1 MLRHDRS
8 WQGALVLATSMLL
21 VSPACDSSVSDGD
34 TDTEPQPEPVNCDA
48 PGSPASFEVGTGEL
62 CFERLTD
69 AELPL
74 FAGPQGGYH
83 LFAAIGCADC
93 EDEVTFSYLLL
104 DPETDELFPG
114 TYPDNQWVVP
124 LLAFDGWKQAAGMQ
138 IGMPGFQWDDTD
150 PAPPKGTP
158 LRLRVSVTDGA
169 GTREADL
176 DFLLGDTLDW
186 SPCDANPDGPCC
198 GPDAYCN

>member
-1 MLRHDRS
+1 MSTRGWLT
-8 WQGALVLATSMLL
+8 QLLATSTLL
-21 VSPACDSSVSDGD
+21 GLQACESSINDSES
-34 TDTEPQPEPVNCDA
+34 TEPEPEPEPVSCDA
-48 PGSPASFEVGTGEL
+48 PASPDSFEVGTGEL
-62 CFERLTD
+62 CFERLPEG
-69 AELPL
+69 ELPL

-93 EDEVTFSYLLL
+93 EDEVTFSYVVL

-124 LLAFDGWKQAAGMQ
+124 MVDSEGWKQAAGMQ

-176 DFLLGDTLDW
+176 DFVLGDTLDW
-186 SPCDANPDGPCC
+186 SPCDAHPEGECCQPDSF
-198 GPDAYCN
+198 CN